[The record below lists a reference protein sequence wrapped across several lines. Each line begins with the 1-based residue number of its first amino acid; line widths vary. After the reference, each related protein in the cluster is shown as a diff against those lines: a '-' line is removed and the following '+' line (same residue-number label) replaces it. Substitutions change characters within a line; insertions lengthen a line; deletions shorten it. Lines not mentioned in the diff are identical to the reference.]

1 MSGRVTP
8 VDVLAAVVVVVS
20 VQEVTSPLFE
30 ALVKHAASVP
40 ASGLPRHEPR
50 R

>member
-30 ALVKHAASVP
+30 ALVTRSVRPGERFAAS
-40 ASGLPRHEPR
+40 
-50 R
+50 